1 MKSLYH
7 KVWLKCFYWNC
18 SSAGKAVSDRAYL
31 TEEWI
36 HWGRFSCISL
46 ESRNASDKGIDA
58 MPRVNPILHTRNS
71 AGEPWRW
78 HLSVSGIALLLCLAV
93 SSLKPPCVTSL
104 MRIHNQHRVEDRH
117 MRHPE
122 LHSYNV
128 AYPFCSIFHLL
139 GNVAEVLAFS
149 QKQGFSQKEKLDE
162 ELKKLH

>member
-1 MKSLYH
+1 
-7 KVWLKCFYWNC
+7 
-18 SSAGKAVSDRAYL
+18 
-31 TEEWI
+31 
-36 HWGRFSCISL
+36 
-46 ESRNASDKGIDA
+46 
-58 MPRVNPILHTRNS
+58 
-71 AGEPWRW
+71 
-78 HLSVSGIALLLCLAV
+78 
-93 SSLKPPCVTSL
+93 
-104 MRIHNQHRVEDRH
+104 